1 MAIEFVLQWYREF
14 PPLVNWMYY
23 LLVNGS
29 AQVAGFTLGAGPL
42 ESRQGD
48 SAQGGSWF
56 TALLAVV
63 YFIMKARAS
72 PFTYNREN
80 DNPTLRFLKIIYTP
94 KE

>member
-29 AQVAGFTLGAGPL
+29 AQVAGFTLGAGSL
-42 ESRQGD
+42 EGRQGD
-48 SAQGGSWF
+48 SAQANGGSWF

-72 PFTYNREN
+72 PYTYS
-80 DNPTLRFLKIIYTP
+80 LYTALLVL
-94 KE
+94 